1 MEGYDAKCPGSV
13 ESDGGVVGGEE
24 RRKMSARL
32 PCDDCT
38 YGCRG
43 RSFAGRESTGIIV
56 AS

>member
-32 PCDDCT
+32 PCNDCT